1 MNEKF
6 GISAAMTLPCD
17 QAGTVQLSLLA
28 DHARWCIARG
38 CSSVTAFG
46 TTGEGASLGL
56 PARNQILGALAG
68 AGLAPRSQIIA
79 GIAGSSQHD
88 AIDQSRMALDF
99 DCRALLLAPPFYFKS
114 VSDDGL
120 FDWFARV
127 IEKLGSQ
134 ARNILLYNIPSVTTV
149 SLSVDLIHRLRVA
162 FPDVIEGVKDSSGDI
177 DYSRA
182 LLSAHGDLVV
192 LIGDER
198 YLAEGVRLGAQGAI
212 SGLANL
218 IPEDLVHIVET
229 GSPIEYVSDM
239 VDEILRH
246 SVVPAVKSLVAHRTG
261 NPIWRNVRP
270 PLVPLPQAE
279 ASELVAHV
287 SGYLKV
293 EAASSQ
299 GSQDLGA
306 AAS

>member
-1 MNEKF
+1 MLTCHNRWNCPVTEKF
-6 GISAAMTLPCD
+6 GISAALALPCD
-17 QAGTVQLSLLA
+17 TDGSVQFSLLA
-28 DHARWCIARG
+28 DHAKWCVAGG
-38 CSSVTAFG
+38 CSSVTVFG

-68 AGLAPRSQIIA
+68 AGIVPRTQIIA
-79 GIAGSSQHD
+79 GIAAASLHD

-99 DCRALLLAPPFYFKS
+99 DCRSLLLAPPFYFKS

-127 IEKLGSQ
+127 FEKLGAQ
-134 ARNILLYNIPSVTTV
+134 ARSVLLYNIPSVTSVT
-149 SLSVDLIHRLRVA
+149 LSVDLIGRLRKA

-182 LLSAHGDLVV
+182 LLSAHRDLVI

-198 YLAEGVRLGAQGAI
+198 YLAEGVELGAQGAI

-218 IPEDLVHIVET
+218 IPEDLVRIVES
-229 GSPIEYVSDM
+229 GSPAAHVNEM
-239 VDEILRH
+239 VDAVLRH
-246 SVVPAVKSLVAHRTG
+246 PVVPAVKALVAHRTR

-270 PLVPLPQAE
+270 PLVLLPQSD
-279 ASELVAHV
+279 ASDLVERLSNHLMADHT
-287 SGYLKV
+287 
-293 EAASSQ
+293 
-299 GSQDLGA
+299 
-306 AAS
+306 